1 MASKS
6 IMSTT
11 SKASHG
17 GPKGISYIAAL
28 RLVEEREA
36 SIRKVFDKFDLD
48 KSGSVDMDEL
58 MVVLEELGMLI
69 KLRTDNEEFCRDMFV
84 KYDTNYDGV
93 LQFGEFLG
101 LYNAALDDSL
111 GRRKKEPSVG
121 HSKGGASSTQEARK
135 RIAAEKAAKKAAEAS
150 RILQQNAEMKARI
163 MATGKGK
170 DPKVLDAEVER
181 QRRELAQAR
190 ADAKAAERARLN
202 EENAAM
208 AERRRN
214 VKAAVDHDITDD
226 VAYAADGT
234 MVIGAGRDAAAEASR
249 TRKAAEAAQLAT
261 ENEKMRQMI
270 ANTGAWTDNDI
281 TDDVAVGA
289 DGTTIVG
296 AGRDAAAAA
305 SKARK
310 EAEAARLAADNANLF
325 ERIRSTGAATD
336 NDITDDVRVASD
348 GTVVMGGGRDA
359 AAAAARARKVAEDAQ
374 LTSENDRMRQRIAAT
389 GAATANRL
397 S

>member
-1 MASKS
+1 ME
-6 IMSTT
+6 
-11 SKASHG
+11 HRR
-17 GPKGISYIAAL
+17 GP
-28 RLVEEREA
+28 
-36 SIRKVFDKFDLD
+36 
-48 KSGSVDMDEL
+48 
-58 MVVLEELGMLI
+58 
-69 KLRTDNEEFCRDMFV
+69 
-84 KYDTNYDGV
+84 
-93 LQFGEFLG
+93 
-101 LYNAALDDSL
+101 
-111 GRRKKEPSVG
+111 
-121 HSKGGASSTQEARK
+121 
-135 RIAAEKAAKKAAEAS
+135 
-150 RILQQNAEMKARI
+150 
-163 MATGKGK
+163 
-170 DPKVLDAEVER
+170 ER

-249 TRKAAEAAQLAT
+249 TRKVAEAAQLAT

-310 EAEAARLAADNANLF
+310 EAEAARLTADNANLF